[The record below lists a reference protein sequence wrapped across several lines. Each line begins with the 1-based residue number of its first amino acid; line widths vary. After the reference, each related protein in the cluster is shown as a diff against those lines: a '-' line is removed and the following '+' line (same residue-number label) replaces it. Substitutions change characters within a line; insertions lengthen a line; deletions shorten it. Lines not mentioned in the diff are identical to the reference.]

1 MSRLLGLQEPQTKIS
16 YLALAWSAA
25 GLWMFAV
32 VVSFVAQY
40 QQLHGMYQG
49 MARTQAKA
57 AYEKDIV
64 FRRWATQHGGVYA
77 PIDSTT
83 PPNPY
88 LSHIP
93 ERDVSTPSGKK
104 LTLINPAYMM
114 RQTYAMMG
122 PDSQA
127 SGHITSLKPL
137 RPENGPD
144 PWEREALEAF
154 AKGQST
160 YETILHKQ
168 GEHRLRYMKVLYVEK
183 GCLKCHASQ
192 GYHIGDVR
200 GGIAVNIPLNRE
212 HSLLWEHIRGQ
223 ALRHLIALLV
233 GWMLMGIGYFFV
245 RRHFMARKAAEEKLR
260 TMVEEQESVI
270 HAFSHDIRTP
280 MVTLGGFSTELGNIL
295 DHMDKRDS
303 NHLSAEERSEIREQ
317 IHFIQEAVGQ
327 LRSLQ
332 DGILGYTRLWR
343 ESLELQK
350 LDVQEI
356 WQRILESRITI
367 IGIKKAQIHTGL
379 LPTCHGDGK
388 AMELLLSQL
397 LDNSLKF
404 TPEGQVPEIRFEG
417 HSKDEFVVYSLSDQG
432 IGIPAQHRNHVF
444 ELFHRLNP
452 QHGFSGSGLGLSVVK
467 FLVQRMGGQ
476 VELSD
481 GPNGKGLAVQLQM
494 RR

>member
-1 MSRLLGLQEPQTKIS
+1 MSRLQGLQEPHSKVS

-25 GLWMFAV
+25 GLWLFAV
-32 VVSFVAQY
+32 VFSFVAQY
-40 QQLHGMYQG
+40 QQLHEMYVG
-49 MARTQAKA
+49 IARTQARA

-64 FRRWATQHGGVYA
+64 FRRWATLHGGVYA
-77 PIDSTT
+77 PVDSNT

-93 ERDVSTPSGKK
+93 ERDISTPSGKQ

-137 RPENGPD
+137 RPQNAPD

-154 AKGQST
+154 AKGKTT
-160 YETILHKQ
+160 YETLLHQQ
-168 GEHRLRYMKVLYVEK
+168 GEHRLRFMNVLYVEQ

-192 GYHIGDVR
+192 GYQIGDVR
-200 GGIAVNIPLNRE
+200 GGIAVSIPLNRE
-212 HSLLWEHIRGQ
+212 HAHLWKNIRGQ
-223 ALRHLIALLV
+223 GLRHIIVLLL
-233 GWMLMGIGYFFV
+233 GWFVIGVTYFFV
-245 RRHFMARKAAEEKLR
+245 RRHFMARKAAEDKLR

-280 MVTLGGFSTELGNIL
+280 MVTLAGFSTELGNTL
-295 DHMDKRDS
+295 NQLETRET

-367 IGIKKAQIHTGL
+367 IGIKKAQIHTGI
-379 LPTCHGDGK
+379 LPSCHGDAK

-417 HSKDEFVVYSLSDQG
+417 YSKDDLTVYSISDQG

-452 QHGFSGSGLGLSVVK
+452 QHGFAGSGLGLSVVK

-476 VELSD
+476 VELGD
-481 GPNGKGLAVQLQM
+481 GPNGKGLAVHLQLKS
-494 RR
+494 